1 MSDPFEIATG
11 IQSMFL
17 SNGLCEKNFAG
28 SFRLRI
34 CEKESVLLIS
44 EVSVPAQ
51 ECRDIVLGDSFKTLA

>member
-28 SFRLRI
+28 SFLLSI

-51 ECRDIVLGDSFKTLA
+51 ECRDIIVGDSFKTLA